1 MSPYLIMATRAA
13 AARTAANELESC
25 AKACEAGFESD
36 DALEAAQAKLDDACD
51 ETRAAL
57 EGIL

>member
-1 MSPYLIMATRAA
+1 MATRAA